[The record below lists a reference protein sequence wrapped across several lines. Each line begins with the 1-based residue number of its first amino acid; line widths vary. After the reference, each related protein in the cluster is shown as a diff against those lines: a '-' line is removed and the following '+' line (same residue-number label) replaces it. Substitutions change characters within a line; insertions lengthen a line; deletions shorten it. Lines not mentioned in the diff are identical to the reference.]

1 MMTSPSNAF
10 QLPTDATVGSA
21 SAVLAYLVQAGLAD
35 RRGPLA
41 LERAGASNMNCV
53 WRARLPDRSLII
65 KQARPWVERYP
76 SIAAPVERAEAE
88 ARFYQLAGTNADL
101 AARLP
106 VLIHHD
112 ADAHLLI
119 LSDLAPVTPLESAY
133 TAADLLTVGL
143 IDDLVRLASLLHR
156 MDIPAPVA
164 AAFRNPRMR
173 ALNHAHIF
181 DLPLRPEGVFD
192 ELLEG
197 VTPGLSNLARHLR
210 ADHDYVASVVALGR
224 RYLDTDRRTLIHGD
238 FFFGSLLLNA
248 SGKVLLIDPEF
259 SFGGDPEYDL
269 GVFYAHLL
277 LSGQSPELCGEWLRR
292 TILTGTPAEA
302 LLNQYAGVEIMR
314 RLIGVAQLPLSLS
327 LEAKRELLQR
337 SRELVCASNTG

>member
-1 MMTSPSNAF
+1 MTNPLPLNF
-10 QLPTDATVGSA
+10 QLPTEATDETTGS
-21 SAVLAYLVQAGLAD
+21 VLAYLAQCGLAGHGD
-35 RRGPLA
+35 TLA

-53 WRARLPDRSLII
+53 WRARLPGRSLII

-88 ARFYQLAGTNADL
+88 ARFYQLAGANPNL
-101 AARLP
+101 AARFP
-106 VLIHHD
+106 GLIYHD
-112 ADAHLLI
+112 AEAHLLV
-119 LSDLAPVTPLESAY
+119 LSDLAPVTPLETAY
-133 TAADLLTVGL
+133 TGAHLLTVGL
-143 IDDLVRLASLLHR
+143 IDDLVRLVTLLHQTE
-156 MDIPAPVA
+156 IPAA
-164 AAFRNPRMR
+164 SAGAFRNQGMR
-173 ALNHAHIF
+173 TLNHAHIF

-192 ELLEG
+192 EILEG
-197 VTPGLSNLARHLR
+197 VTPGLSGLARQMR
-210 ADHDYVASVVALGR
+210 GDGEYVGKVQALGH
-224 RYLDTDRRTLIHGD
+224 RYLETDRSRLIHGD
-238 FFFGSLLLNA
+238 FFFGSLLLDA

-337 SRELVCASNTG
+337 SRDLICARNTG